1 MVHLVCRFEEIS
13 APDAP
18 ALNRSRS
25 PEAGEREFELRSAPA
40 WRASDAGGRCRGEWL
55 TIRHPR

>member
-40 WRASDAGGRCRGEWL
+40 WRERRGREM
-55 TIRHPR
+55 PR